1 MPTLTRCFGPELL
14 SRRAAPVYFNLC
26 EGRADQR
33 ELADARLF
41 LQQQLELAAN
51 IDSDLPAEM
60 RDLESWMQGG
70 VEKVGRQYQEYL
82 SARQAG
88 NARQYFSNKSHAL
101 HFLRSV
107 APTKLVDGA
116 WLYGLLEHWRD
127 ARFLSLIQ
135 TYLEELGEG
144 QPSKNHVGIYRKLLA
159 SQGNPRWDDLS
170 DEHYIQGALQLAMAQ
185 NADQFLPEIIG
196 YNLGYEQLPLHLL
209 ITAYELKELGI
220 DPYYFTLHITVDNAD
235 SGHAKAAVDAVF
247 ASMPQT
253 GNANDWYRRIQN
265 GYKLNLLG
273 ANTNSVIKSFDIERE
288 LGEVFSRKA
297 VIGQFAHSDYRRVE
311 GQTVN
316 EWLSNPQ
323 QMPAFIE
330 AMENSGWFKRHQDPR
345 ESRFWKLIQS
355 EKARMFG
362 VFNAYE
368 QQVIYDW
375 IAGDTAAQFPAD
387 AKVTTSVK
395 ASGSTPRPPIS
406 FEDKQRFLHGAPAQT
421 ASGTDFDSELRA
433 LESELIASPDTE
445 ATMQTLIALMS
456 PSRHHNAA
464 GLAATRIFSEIF
476 N

>member
-1 MPTLTRCFGPELL
+1 MPTLTSFCGAALL
-14 SRRAAPVYFNLC
+14 PHGAAPVYFNLC
-26 EGRADQR
+26 EG
-33 ELADARLF
+33 LADEREQADAQIF
-41 LQQQLELAAN
+41 LQQQLEFAAVL
-51 IDSDLPAEM
+51 DSDLPAEM
-60 RDLESWMQGG
+60 RDLESWMQDG
-70 VEKVGRQYQEYL
+70 VHVVGRQYREYL
-82 SARQAG
+82 SARQSG
-88 NARQYFSNKSHAL
+88 SARRYFSNKSHAL
-101 HFLRSV
+101 YFLRSV

-127 ARFLSLIQ
+127 ARFSSLIQ

-170 DEHYIQGALQLAMAQ
+170 DEHYIQGALQLAMAE
-185 NADQFLPEIIG
+185 NAGRFLPEIIG

-247 ASMPQT
+247 ASMPQ
-253 GNANDWYRRIQN
+253 NESRENWYRRIQN
-265 GYKLNLLG
+265 GYKLNALG
-273 ANTNSVIKSFDIERE
+273 ANTNSVIESFNIERE

-297 VIGQFAHSDYRRVE
+297 IIGQFSHSDYRRVE

-316 EWLSNPQ
+316 EWLSDPA
-323 QMPAFIE
+323 QMPEFIA
-330 AMENSGWFKRHQDPR
+330 AMENSGWLKRHQDPR

-368 QQVIYDW
+368 QQVLYDW
-375 IAGDTAAQFPAD
+375 IAGDWIAAD
-387 AKVTTSVK
+387 AKAAPGIK
-395 ASGSTPRPPIS
+395 AFGSTPRPPIS
-406 FEDKQRFLHGAPAQT
+406 FEDKQRFLHGAAAQT
-421 ASGTDFDSELRA
+421 ASGSDFDSELRA
-433 LESELIASPDTE
+433 LETQLIASPDTQ

-456 PSRHHNAA
+456 PSRHHSAA